1 VRTLFSFFERFLRY
15 RGTLLLGFLCIPMA
29 QLADVALTVV
39 VGDAITRMQTAPD
52 TEFMRGMLLLFALFV
67 VVHAI
72 FRFAQRWLLV
82 VVSRRVEIQLKRDL
96 FDKLTSLPFSFH
108 NQSRSGDV
116 VSRLTSDVENIRMFL
131 GPGLMYTA
139 GAMVVVP
146 ITIVLLFSLNP
157 ALALTMTLPMV
168 LMGTAMKL
176 LTPRLHRH
184 SLAVQESL
192 ADISHRAQENFSG
205 IRIVK
210 GYAREDQQAALFE
223 RTSRENMVNQVEL
236 GRARSVM
243 NAAIHGANDL
253 TFVSILIIGGL
264 ALIDRRLVD
273 GDLFKFI
280 DLTFKVFWPLIALG
294 WIAGMYPRA
303 VASAQRIMELLGR
316 ESDIEEPQQPR
327 ELERVDGRI
336 DLEGVHFTYPEAA
349 TPALSG
355 IDLAVPSGS
364 TLAVVGPTGCG
375 KSTLLNLLGRLHE
388 PEGTI
393 RLDGVP
399 IRELSLSTLRA
410 AFGYVPQDSF
420 LFSESY
426 EANIRFG
433 ADRALSDA
441 EVEALIERACM
452 TEEVAAFPDGV
463 DQVIGERGVS
473 LSGGQRQRTCIAR
486 ALARNPRV
494 LVLDDCLSAVDTET
508 EKELVSNLRDVG
520 EGRTVILAAHQL
532 STVRSAEQVLVLTVE
547 GTPADLGTHDQLIER
562 PGWYRD
568 TWRQQQRLEE
578 LSGL

>member
-1 VRTLFSFFERFLRY
+1 MRF
-15 RGTLLLGFLCIPMA
+15 RGTLLLGFLCIPLA
-29 QLADVALTVV
+29 QLADVGLTVL
-39 VGDAITRMQTAPD
+39 VGDAITRLQTAPD
-52 TEFMRGMLLLFALFV
+52 MGFMRNMLLLFGVYV

-82 VVSRRVEIQLKRDL
+82 VVSRRVEVQLKRDL
-96 FDKLTSLPFSFH
+96 FDKLASLPFSFH
-108 NQSRSGDV
+108 NESRSGDV

-168 LMGTAMKL
+168 LMGLAMKL

-184 SLAVQESL
+184 SVAVQESL
-192 ADISHRAQENFSG
+192 ADISHRAQENFAG

-210 GYAREDQQAALFE
+210 GYAREAQQAALFE

-243 NAAIHGANDL
+243 NAAVHGANDL

-264 ALIDRRLVD
+264 ALVDRRLAD

-303 VASAQRIMELLGR
+303 VASAQRIVELLGR
-316 ESDIEEPQQPR
+316 ESDIRDPERPR
-327 ELERVDGRI
+327 ELTQVEGRVD
-336 DLEGVHFTYPEAA
+336 LEDVRFTYPGSEA
-349 TPALSG
+349 PALTG
-355 IDLAVPSGS
+355 IDLAVPAGS

-388 PEGTI
+388 PQGTI
-393 RLDGVP
+393 RLDGIP
-399 IRELSLSTLRA
+399 IQELALSTLRG

-420 LFSESY
+420 LFSEPY

-433 ADRALSDA
+433 ADRALSDSQ
-441 EVEALIERACM
+441 VDDLIERTRM
-452 TEEVAAFPDGV
+452 SEEVAAFPEGV
-463 DQVIGERGVS
+463 NEVIGERGVS

-486 ALARNPRV
+486 ALARNPRI

-508 EKELVSNLRDVG
+508 EKELVSNLRDAG
-520 EGRTVILAAHQL
+520 QGRTVILAAHQL
-532 STVRSAEQVLVLTVE
+532 STVSNAEQILVLSAKGAV
-547 GTPADLGTHDQLIER
+547 ADLGTHEHLIAR

-578 LSGL
+578 LSNL